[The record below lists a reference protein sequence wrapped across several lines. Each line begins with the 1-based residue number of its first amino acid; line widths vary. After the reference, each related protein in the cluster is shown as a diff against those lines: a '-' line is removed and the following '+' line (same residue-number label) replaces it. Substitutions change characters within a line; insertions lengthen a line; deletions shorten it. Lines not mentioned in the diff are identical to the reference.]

1 MGTVLTGETMA
12 LLAKTFADDL
22 KNENRFR
29 RLYLFDIAAAFKN
42 GVRLEIES
50 QFISIPTFYRW
61 VRKQK
66 EAIDTDVYNVRVL
79 NMPKEQAPLYRDLP
93 ILLTTKTKK
102 K

>member
-1 MGTVLTGETMA
+1 
-12 LLAKTFADDL
+12 
-22 KNENRFR
+22 
-29 RLYLFDIAAAFKN
+29 
-42 GVRLEIES
+42 VRLEIES